1 MATIDTNSTCTQN
14 ITTLQTHHV
23 TAVGRYYSTYKP
35 ENKIL
40 RPEAEA
46 LIAAGIKIFVVF
58 ENCANPVLT
67 EKQGKIDAKYALKQ
81 AAALGQP
88 HGSAIY
94 FAAEGLPD
102 GYTHT
107 DVNNAKNY
115 FTGINSVFGQ
125 NYKVGVYSNGVICK
139 ALRHGAQPLCAYA
152 WLSASLSFEGT
163 IEYRDSHEWAL
174 FQRTPTDID
183 WDGLSIDNDDA
194 AADFGAFAS
203 LVAPQQLEV

>member
-1 MATIDTNSTCTQN
+1 MAVIDTNSTCTQN
-14 ITTLQTHHV
+14 IETLQTHNV
-23 TAVGRYYSTYKP
+23 TAVGRYHSTYKP
-35 ENKIL
+35 NNRIL
-40 RPEAEA
+40 RAEAEA
-46 LIAAGIKIFVVF
+46 LIAAGMKIFVVF

-67 EKQGKIDAKYALKQ
+67 LKQGTIDATYALRQ
-81 AAALGQP
+81 AAELGQP

-102 GYTHT
+102 GYTHN
-107 DVNNAKNY
+107 DINNAKNY
-115 FTGINSVFGQ
+115 FTGINSVIGQ

-139 ALRHGAQPLCAYA
+139 ALRQGPHPLCSYA

-163 IEYRDSHEWAL
+163 VEYRDSHEWAL

-194 AADFGAFAS
+194 AADFGAFDA
-203 LVAPQQLEV
+203 LVAPQHGI